1 MADGILLRGMSWFI
15 WPTYCT
21 ESRVR
26 YAVCTQVLDKDSA
39 RWNGLF
45 LLGILSAEGLWIRVS
60 FHLTVKIQSESTG
73 FSFHSASGP
82 EQRRLHS
89 SLFTLPLCLPRI
101 SRGGEWD
108 TLRDPSYLPF
118 IFSAVM
124 AEGLFWSSCSW
135 SGNVGGCVVLEM
147 ELCSV
152 WSSCWRVL
160 VVNALFLTCRSAVPT
175 EGAEEGSGLVQV
187 TTRRLQ
193 RTSPPLGGHF
203 RIQLSNTAIPGK
215 GAVAGAAFLVEAF
228 SGIPRQTTSCW

>member
-1 MADGILLRGMSWFI
+1 M
-15 WPTYCT
+15 
-21 ESRVR
+21 
-26 YAVCTQVLDKDSA
+26 CTQVLDKDSA
-39 RWNGLF
+39 RWSGLF

-89 SLFTLPLCLPRI
+89 SLFTLPLCSPRI

-135 SGNVGGCVVLEM
+135 SGNVGGCAVLEM

-152 WSSCWRVL
+152 WSSSWRVL

-228 SGIPRQTTSCW
+228 SGIPRQTTSC